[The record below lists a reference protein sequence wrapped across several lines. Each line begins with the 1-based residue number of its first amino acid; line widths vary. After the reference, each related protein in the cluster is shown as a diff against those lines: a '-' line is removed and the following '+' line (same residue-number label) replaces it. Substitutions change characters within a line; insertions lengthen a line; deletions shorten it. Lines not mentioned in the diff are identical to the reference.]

1 MVRATQRGGAE
12 GGMAGQLR
20 IEVADRI
27 ATLTLDDPATLNALG
42 LPLAEALHEA
52 VRGVCSGALD
62 CRAVVLTGAG
72 RGFCSGADLSASP
85 ARSGDAPSDMGAGLE
100 RVYNPLMTALRD
112 LPVPLVTAVNG
123 AAAGI
128 GCSLAL
134 MGDLIVAAEEAYFL
148 QAFRR
153 IGLVPDGG
161 ASFMLPRLI
170 GRARAMEMTL
180 LGERV
185 PAATALAWGLVNRVT
200 PADGLAEA
208 AADYARRLA
217 DGPASLGLT
226 RRLVWRGETAGWEE
240 QLRAEREAQ
249 AEAGRTA
256 DFVEGVRAFAEK
268 RPARF
273 QGR

>member
-1 MVRATQRGGAE
+1 
-12 GGMAGQLR
+12 MAGQLR

-27 ATLTLDDPATLNALG
+27 AILTLDDPATLNALG
-42 LPLAEALHEA
+42 LPVAEALHEA
-52 VRGVCSGALD
+52 ARRIGSGDID
-62 CRAVVLTGAG
+62 CRAVILTGAG

-85 ARSGDAPSDMGAGLE
+85 ARSGEASADMGAGLE
-100 RVYNPLMTALRD
+100 RIYNPLMTALRD
-112 LPVPLVTAVNG
+112 LPVPLVAAVNG

-134 MGDLIVAAEEAYFL
+134 MGDLIVAADGAYFL

-161 ASFMLPRLI
+161 ATFMLPRLI

-180 LGERV
+180 LGDRIDAV
-185 PAATALAWGLVNRVT
+185 TALGWGLVNKVVPPGELM
-200 PADGLAEA
+200 PAAT
-208 AADYARRLA
+208 DYARRLA
-217 DGPASLGLT
+217 DGPASLALT
-226 RRLVWRGETAGWEE
+226 RRLVWSGQTSDWAD
-240 QLRAEREAQ
+240 QLQAEREAQ
-249 AEAGRTA
+249 QKAGRTS

-273 QGR
+273 EGR

>member
-1 MVRATQRGGAE
+1 
-12 GGMAGQLR
+12 MAGGLR
-20 IEVADRI
+20 VQVADRV
-27 ATLTLDDPATLNALG
+27 ATLTLDDPGTLNALG
-42 LPLAEALHEA
+42 VPLAEALHEA
-52 VRGVCSGALD
+52 LRGIGSGAID
-62 CRAVVLTGAG
+62 CRAVILTGAG

-85 ARSGDAPSDMGAGLE
+85 ARTGDAPPDMGAGLE

-112 LPVPLVTAVNG
+112 LPAPLVTAVNG

-134 MGDLIVAAEEAYFL
+134 MGDLIVASEEAYFL

-161 ASFMLPRLI
+161 STFMLPRMI

-180 LGERV
+180 LGERL
-185 PAATALAWGLVNRVT
+185 PAATALEWGLVNKVV
-200 PADGLAEA
+200 PAAGLIDA
-208 AADYARRLA
+208 ALDYARRLA
-217 DGPASLGLT
+217 DGPASLALT
-226 RRLVWRGETAGWEE
+226 RRLVWRGETGDWEG
-240 QLRAEREAQ
+240 QLRAEAEAQ

-268 RPARF
+268 RTARF
-273 QGR
+273 TGA

>member
-1 MVRATQRGGAE
+1 MGGTV
-12 GGMAGQLR
+12 R
-20 IEVADRI
+20 IEVAERI
-27 ATLTLDDPATLNALG
+27 ATVTLDDPPTLNACG
-42 LPLAEALHEA
+42 VDTAEALHGI
-52 VRGVCSGALD
+52 VRAIGAGEHD
-62 CRAVVLTGAG
+62 VGAVVLTGAG
-72 RGFCSGADLSASP
+72 RAFSSGANLTGSP
-85 ARSGDAPSDMGAGLE
+85 AMSGQEPADLGRGLE
-100 RVYNPLMTALRD
+100 AAYNPLMTALRD

-134 MGDLIVAAEEAYFL
+134 MGDLIVAGESAYFL

-161 ASFMLPRLI
+161 ATWMLPRMI

-180 LGERV
+180 LGEKV
-185 PAATALAWGLVNRVT
+185 PAATALEWGLVNKVV
-200 PADGLAEA
+200 PDAELMA
-208 AADYARRLA
+208 AAMDYARKLA

-226 RRLVWRGETAGWEE
+226 RRLVWAAESAGWEE

-249 AEAGRTA
+249 ALAGRTG
-256 DFVEGVRAFAEK
+256 DFVEGVQAFFQK

-273 QGR
+273 TGR

>member
-1 MVRATQRGGAE
+1 MT
-12 GGMAGQLR
+12 GQLR
-20 IEVADRI
+20 IEVADRV
-27 ATLTLDDPATLNALG
+27 ATLTLDDPGTLNALG
-42 LPLAEALHEA
+42 LPLAGALHDALRA
-52 VRGVCSGALD
+52 VGSGEIA
-62 CRAVVLTGAG
+62 CRAVILTGAG

-85 ARSGDAPSDMGAGLE
+85 ARSGDAPVDMGAGLE

-134 MGDLIVAAEEAYFL
+134 MGDLIVATEGAYFL

-161 ASFMLPRLI
+161 STFMLPRMI
-170 GRARAMEMTL
+170 GRARAMEMAL
-180 LGERV
+180 LGERL
-185 PAATALAWGLVNRVT
+185 PAATALDWGLVNKVV
-200 PADGLAEA
+200 PAGDLA
-208 AADYARRLA
+208 AAAVDYARRLA

-226 RRLVWRGETAGWEE
+226 RSLVWRGETGDWEG
-240 QLRAEREAQ
+240 QLNAEREAQ
-249 AEAGRTA
+249 REAGRTT
-256 DFVEGVRAFAEK
+256 DFIEGVRAFAEK

-273 QGR
+273 EGR

>member
-1 MVRATQRGGAE
+1 MSGTV
-12 GGMAGQLR
+12 R
-20 IEVADRI
+20 IETADRI
-27 ATLTLDDPATLNALG
+27 AVITLDDPPTLNACG
-42 LPLAEALHEA
+42 LDTAEALHDVLRAIEA
-52 VRGVCSGALD
+52 GEHDVG
-62 CRAVVLTGAG
+62 AVVLNGAG
-72 RGFCSGADLSASP
+72 RAFSSGANLTSSP
-85 ARSGDAPSDMGAGLE
+85 ALSGQEPADLGRGLE
-100 RVYNPLMTALRD
+100 AAYNPLMTALRD
-112 LPVPLVTAVNG
+112 LRVPLVTAVNG

-134 MGDLIVAAEEAYFL
+134 MGDLIVAGQSAYFL

-161 ASFMLPRLI
+161 ATWMLPRMI

-180 LGERV
+180 LGEKV
-185 PAATALAWGLVNRVT
+185 PAATALEWGLINKVV
-200 PADGLAEA
+200 PDGELMA
-208 AADYARRLA
+208 AATDYARRLA

-226 RRLVWRGETAGWEE
+226 RRLVWAAETAGWED

-256 DFVEGVRAFAEK
+256 DFVEGVQAFFQK

-273 QGR
+273 TGR

>member
-1 MVRATQRGGAE
+1 
-12 GGMAGQLR
+12 MAGQLN
-20 IEVADRI
+20 IEVADRV
-27 ATLTLDDPATLNALG
+27 ATLTLDDPGTLNALG
-42 LPLAEALHEA
+42 LPLALALQEA
-52 VRGVCSGALD
+52 VRGIGSGEID
-62 CRAVVLTGAG
+62 CRAVILTGAG
-72 RGFCSGADLSASP
+72 RAFCSGADLSASP
-85 ARSGDAPSDMGAGLE
+85 ARSGDAPPDMGAGLE
-100 RVYNPLMTALRD
+100 NTYNPLMTSLRD

-134 MGDLIVAAEEAYFL
+134 AGDLIVAAEEAYFL

-161 ASFMLPRLI
+161 STFMLPRTI

-180 LGERV
+180 LGERI
-185 PAATALAWGLVNRVT
+185 PAAQALDWGLVNRVV
-200 PADGLAEA
+200 PGGELLATA
-208 AADYARRLA
+208 QDYARRLA

-226 RRLVWRGETAGWEE
+226 RRLVWSGETAGWDE
-240 QLRAEREAQ
+240 QLHAEREAQ
-249 AEAGRTA
+249 RAAGRTA

-273 QGR
+273 TGA